1 MEKGLTSEESR
12 LRLAQ
17 YGYNEISAKSSNTW
31 LTLLLSQLVNFLNG
45 VLFTAAIISLV
56 IGDLLDGFFIL
67 VVIILNSLFGFIQEY
82 RAEKSLEKL
91 KTYTTQ
97 RVRVFRDGKEVEID
111 ALQIVPGDFLVL
123 SEGDRVPADGKIKKP
138 HRLEIDEA
146 ILTGESLPV
155 IKENGDEAFS
165 GTLISKGKGYLL
177 VEKTGMQTRFGEIA
191 QTLSDITNE
200 QTPLQKN
207 LASLGKLLTFIILV
221 IAALLIPIGIFRN
234 EQPFT
239 MLLTAVSIAVAAIPQ
254 GLPAVITVALAI
266 GTNRMAKR
274 NAIVRNMP
282 SVETLGAIQYILVD
296 KTGTLT
302 ENKMRVKSH
311 WLSDQN
317 RLHDLL
323 FACVLGNT
331 ASLVK
336 QSDGH
341 SVEIVGDKT
350 DGALLLWAE
359 GQDKKLP
366 ELIATGAIIDEHVFD
381 SRTKTITTVWKK
393 GEHETAYVR
402 GAPEAVLDKS
412 KLTDTER
419 KKLEEHFAT
428 FATEGLRV
436 IAFGSRP
443 VKNAKNLQRD
453 ELEKNLTFL
462 GFIGIYD
469 PPREE
474 VKEAIHHAHVA
485 GIRTIMVTGDN
496 ELTALAIGKEI
507 GLIEKDEDV
516 ITGEELD
523 KISDEELSALLL
535 KTRIFARARPHDK
548 LRLTTLLKKNGFV
561 VGVTGD
567 GVNDALALKK
577 ADVGVAMG
585 MSGTDVAK
593 EASDII
599 IADDNFSTLVR
610 AIEEG
615 RTIYRNIVTSIMYLL
630 TGNLSELALVF
641 FGTLLGMPAPL
652 LPTQILWINLV
663 TDVLPAISLASD
675 NKHPDI
681 LKDKPRDPK
690 QPILTRQRI
699 TFIAI
704 VGFGLALALL
714 AIYQYLLDSMSVDK
728 ARTIIFNLLVL
739 SHMMLAFIVR
749 RQSIFRLNKML
760 LLSVICILS
769 LQMIITILPIFQQI
783 FQLDY

>member
-1 MEKGLTSEESR
+1 MEKGITSEEARGR
-12 LRLAQ
+12 LTTH
-17 YGYNEISAKSSNTW
+17 GYNEISTKSSTTW
-31 LTLLLSQLVNFLNG
+31 LTLLLAQLVNFLNG
-45 VLFTAAIISLV
+45 ILFAAAIISLI

-67 VVIILNSLFGFIQEY
+67 VVIILNALFGFIQEY

-91 KTYTTQ
+91 KNYTVQT
-97 RVRVFRDGKEVEID
+97 VRVFRDGKEVELP
-111 ALQIVPGDFLVL
+111 AREVVPGDVIVL
-123 SEGDRVPADGKIKKP
+123 SEGDRVPADGRASKP

-155 IKENGDEAFS
+155 LKEEHDEVFS

-177 VEKTGMQTRFGEIA
+177 VEKIGMQTRFGQIA
-191 QTLSDITNE
+191 QTLSDMTNE

-207 LASLGKLLTFIILV
+207 LASLGKILTVIILI
-221 IAALLIPIGIFRN
+221 IAGLLIPIGMLRN
-234 EQPFT
+234 EPAFT

-266 GTNRMAKR
+266 GTARMAKR
-274 NAIVRNMP
+274 HAIVRTMP
-282 SVETLGAIQYILVD
+282 SVETLGAVQYVLVD

-302 ENKMRVKSH
+302 ENNMRVKKH
-311 WLSDQN
+311 WLSHTDH
-317 RLHDLL
+317 LHGLL
-323 FACVLGNT
+323 FACLLGNT

-336 QSDGH
+336 EAASE
-341 SVEIVGDKT
+341 SFEIVGDKT
-350 DGALLLWAE
+350 DGALLLWARA
-359 GQDKKLP
+359 QDP
-366 ELIATGAIIDEHVFD
+366 SIVETIASGTIVDEHIFD
-381 SRTKTITTVWKK
+381 SRTKTITTIWKRDVK
-393 GEHETAYVR
+393 EIAYVR
-402 GAPEAVLDKS
+402 GAPEALLARS
-412 KLTDTER
+412 KLSDEER
-419 KKLEEHFAT
+419 KKISEHFET
-428 FATEGLRV
+428 FAKEGLRV

-443 VKNAKNLQRD
+443 VTNARSMQRD

-469 PPREE
+469 PPRKE
-474 VKEAIHHAHVA
+474 VKEAIHHAQVA

-507 GLIEKDEDV
+507 GLVEKDEDV

-523 KISDEELSALLL
+523 KLTDEELQSLLL

-548 LRLTTLLKKNGFV
+548 LRLTTLLKKAGFV

-585 MSGTDVAK
+585 ISGTDVAK

-599 IADDNFSTLVR
+599 IADDNFSTFVR

-615 RTIYRNIVTSIMYLL
+615 RTIYRNIVTAIMYLL

-641 FGTLLGMPAPL
+641 FGTLLGMPPPL

-675 NKHPDI
+675 TKHPDI
-681 LKDKPRDPK
+681 LKDKPRDPR
-690 QPILTRQRI
+690 QPILTRKRI
-699 TFIAI
+699 VFILI
-704 VGFGLALALL
+704 GGFGLAFLL
-714 AIYQYLLDSMSVDK
+714 LGIYGVLLESVSVDK
-728 ARTIIFNLLVL
+728 ARTIVFNLLVF
-739 SHMMLAFIVR
+739 SHMMLAFVVR

-760 LLSVICILS
+760 ILSVILILS
-769 LQMIITILPIFQQI
+769 LQMAITIIPVFQEI
-783 FQLDY
+783 FQLAY